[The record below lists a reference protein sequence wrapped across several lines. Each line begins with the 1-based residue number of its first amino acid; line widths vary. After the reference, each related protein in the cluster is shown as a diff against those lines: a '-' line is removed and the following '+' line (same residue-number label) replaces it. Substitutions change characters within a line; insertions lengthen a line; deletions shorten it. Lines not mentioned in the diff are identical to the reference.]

1 MSWLQRDRGTSQGP
15 STRRFATTR
24 RGATALVVAAGLVVG
39 VTALVPTAGADQ
51 IADKQAEA
59 AKVADQLDAL
69 KSRQMD
75 VAAQAERV
83 RYERQQAE
91 LKVNEAQVLLDE
103 TNAELDQRRDDVREV
118 AVEAYQNGNDS
129 PELDAF
135 LTSDAN
141 AGLQK
146 RSYLE
151 TRTGRH
157 ARRRRLAV
165 GRPAEGRGRQGPRST
180 PPRRPSTPRPPRW
193 PSSSPPPARP
203 SPTSRPSAPRCRASS
218 RASSPPSRPVGPR
231 RPRPPPTPPPP
242 VRPPP
247 LLRPPPPPHPAGR
260 RQGRQPAR
268 SSCRATRT
276 RRPSAAAPRAP
287 SPAALSRVGVGD
299 YVWGASG
306 PIDFDCSGLVAW
318 AYAQAGVPGLPHYS
332 GAQYAMTTRIS
343 RSQLQPGDLVFWGR
357 RRLRARGHLHGW
369 QPARA
374 RLRLRR
380 RRGRHPARRLVEA
393 RHRLRPPELLADGL
407 RPLRCIRRPAPAGRR
422 RVPGRP
428 TGSGVRP
435 GGR

>member
-151 TRTGRH
+151 TRTVDMRDAVDSLSAAQQKAEDDKARLDAAKETVDAKAAEMAELESAARKAVADQQAVSAKVQGELQGLVAAEQ
-157 ARRRRLAV
+157 ARRAQEAKAASDAAAARQAAAA
-165 GRPAEGRGRQGPRST
+165 PAATGT
-180 PPRRPSTPRPPRW
+180 AATPRVGAKAGTGSVVV
-193 PSSSPPPARP
+193 PSNPN
-203 SPTSRPSAPRCRASS
+203 
-218 RASSPPSRPVGPR
+218 
-231 RPRPPPTPPPP
+231 PPP
-242 VRPPP
+242 V
-247 LLRPPPPPHPAGR
+247 GR
-260 RQGRQPAR
+260 GASGAIQ
-268 SSCRATRT
+268 
-276 RRPSAAAPRAP
+276 
-287 SPAALSRVGVGD
+287 AALTRVGVGD

-343 RSQLQPGDLVFWGR
+343 RSQLQPGDLVFWGGGGSEHV
-357 RRLRARGHLHGW
+357 AIYMGGN
-369 QPARA
+369 Q
-374 RLRLRR
+374 
-380 RRGRHPARRLVEA
+380 LVHA
-393 RHRLRPPELLADGL
+393 F
-407 RPLRCIRRPAPAGRR
+407 
-422 RVPGRP
+422 
-428 TGSGVRP
+428 GSG
-435 GGR
+435 GGVAVTQLDGWWKPATGYGRLNY

>member
-69 KSRQMD
+69 RSRQMD

-151 TRTGRH
+151 TRTVDMRDAVDSLSAAQQKAEDDKARLDAAKETVDAKAAEMAELESAARKAVADQQAVSAKVQGELQGLVAAEQ
-157 ARRRRLAV
+157 ARRAQEAKAASDAAAARQAAAAPAATAPASPRV
-165 GRPAEGRGRQGPRST
+165 GAKAGTGSVVV
-180 PPRRPSTPRPPRW
+180 PSNPN
-193 PSSSPPPARP
+193 
-203 SPTSRPSAPRCRASS
+203 
-218 RASSPPSRPVGPR
+218 
-231 RPRPPPTPPPP
+231 PPP
-242 VRPPP
+242 V
-247 LLRPPPPPHPAGR
+247 GR
-260 RQGRQPAR
+260 GASGAIQ
-268 SSCRATRT
+268 
-276 RRPSAAAPRAP
+276 
-287 SPAALSRVGVGD
+287 AALSRVGVGD

-343 RSQLQPGDLVFWGR
+343 RSQLQPGDLVFWGGGGSEHV
-357 RRLRARGHLHGW
+357 AIYMGGN
-369 QPARA
+369 Q
-374 RLRLRR
+374 
-380 RRGRHPARRLVEA
+380 LVHA
-393 RHRLRPPELLADGL
+393 F
-407 RPLRCIRRPAPAGRR
+407 
-422 RVPGRP
+422 
-428 TGSGVRP
+428 GSG
-435 GGR
+435 GGVAVTQLDGWWKPATGYGRLNY